1 MTVGD
6 GSSYDF
12 APKSDQIDII
22 CHVLM
27 PIIQAGR
34 GAAQSSKCGSPREQG
49 VRLACRRKELPK
61 KRKLLLRREEK
72 AHFEAHFFA
81 LDVIVCVIA
90 GENAHKIHF
99 LREIKIDRRDIA

>member
-1 MTVGD
+1 MILRQN
-6 GSSYDF
+6 
-12 APKSDQIDII
+12 QIRLTNLSGFNADY
-22 CHVLM
+22 LS
-27 PIIQAGR
+27 GR
-34 GAAQSSKCGSPREQG
+34 GAAQSSKSGSPREQG

-81 LDVIVCVIA
+81 LDIIVRVIT

>member
-1 MTVGD
+1 MILRQNQIRLTNLSSSNADNLIRENGVGAVVKERQ
-6 GSSYDF
+6 SARVRS
-12 APKSDQIDII
+12 AVS
-22 CHVLM
+22 LS
-27 PIIQAGR
+27 
-34 GAAQSSKCGSPREQG
+34 AQSYCE
-49 VRLACRRKELPK
+49 